1 MIGSVNFDKL
11 ISDLEKLLIL
21 TFTNNAAKDIFS
33 KIEEK
38 LDKELQKE
46 EFYIGTFHSIFY
58 KILRENRGLLSKY
71 FGIKN
76 LRVIEEDEDIKMF
89 VDILMI
95 NFYDSFNN
103 GLNCNEG
110 GHGNLGYKHSKE
122 SRKKMRDSHLG
133 VKHSEERNK
142 RKSERQKGKTRS
154 LETKKKIS
162 ETKIKNMNEITKN
175 KIRIKLFGNKNGI
188 GNKGAAKKIICT
200 TTKEIFQ
207 SVKEAAIK
215 LELHSSNIIKV
226 CKNKQSHTGGFKF
239 KYYE

>member
-1 MIGSVNFDKL
+1 MEKEIKIRKGFIYKITSPNNKVYIGQTLNLNKRKL
-11 ISDLEKLLIL
+11 HYNSSDFSQQVKLWNNCKKYNWNPLE
-21 TFTNNAAKDIFS
+21 TFEI
-33 KIEEK
+33 IEEC
-38 LDKELQKE
+38 LCGEN
-46 EFYIGTFHSIFY
+46 
-58 KILRENRGLLSKY
+58 KIVVNERER
-71 FGIKN
+71 FW
-76 LRVIEEDEDIKMF
+76 
-89 VDILMI
+89 I